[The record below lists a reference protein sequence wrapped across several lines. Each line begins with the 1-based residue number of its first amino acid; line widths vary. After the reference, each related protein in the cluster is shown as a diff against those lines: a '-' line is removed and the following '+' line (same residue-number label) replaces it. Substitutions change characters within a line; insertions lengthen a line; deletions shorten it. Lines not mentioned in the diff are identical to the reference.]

1 MVVSRTGMY
10 KDRFAAGRPLPTT
23 RSEKHGAIT
32 GRSGE
37 PRNCPPS
44 RIRGGRASDPH
55 LDCHSIAIRQAELP
69 MLTGL
74 ALPFRATQ
82 IRNCQC

>member
-32 GRSGE
+32 GRSVASHGMA
-37 PRNCPPS
+37 PRAEYAADAP
-44 RIRGGRASDPH
+44 RT
-55 LDCHSIAIRQAELP
+55 LMWIAIR
-69 MLTGL
+69 
-74 ALPFRATQ
+74 LPFGK
-82 IRNCQC
+82 RNCQC